1 MRHIDMNS
9 LVVPAAWN
17 AKVAKTVKAVRDAV
31 LSGKKPKFPSHWTDP
46 QLRQA
51 LVDLVGPK
59 CWYCETPVHGNNPDV
74 DHYRPKSAIIGV
86 DGPGYW
92 WLAYVPSNYRLACGF
107 CNSGG
112 SQTNGQSG
120 RRTKSN
126 HFPLLDESTRAT
138 DEASDYAKESRIL
151 LDPADF
157 RDAHLL
163 GFDADGHVRRRSGA
177 PRSDAE
183 ISRSLCRADET
194 IRILDLNREL
204 LVEDRKTTMG
214 SINKLAPLLMNPL
227 SKGVARE
234 MIEDKIG
241 LRSDWSTAALEA
253 LRGHPRAAA
262 EFFASSRQGRA
273 KPMVVSPERKTDLTD
288 LMLLLS
294 AGILQVGVALTAVHG
309 GDQIEATVLTD
320 GRISCRSRV
329 WSTPTS
335 AARAATGQEDIDGWA
350 FWSIT
355 VNGVTTSLA
364 GLRDLYRR
372 QRPT

>member
-1 MRHIDMNS
+1 M
-9 LVVPAAWN
+9 
-17 AKVAKTVKAVRDAV
+17 
-31 LSGKKPKFPSHWTDP
+31 
-46 QLRQA
+46 
-51 LVDLVGPK
+51 
-59 CWYCETPVHGNNPDV
+59 

-92 WLAYVPSNYRLACGF
+92 WLAYVPLNYRLACGF

-112 SQTNGQSG
+112 SQMNGKSG

-126 HFPLLDESTRAT
+126 HFPLLDDSTRAT
-138 DEASDYAKESRIL
+138 GEACDYAREARVL

-163 GFDADGHVRRRSGA
+163 GFDLDGHARRRSGV

-214 SINKLAPLLMNPL
+214 EINKLVPLFMSPP
-227 SKGVARE
+227 SKQVAQE
-234 MIEDKIG
+234 MIEDRIG

-262 EFFASSRQGRA
+262 ELIAPSHQGQTE
-273 KPMVVSPERKTDLTD
+273 PMVLSSEPKTDLTD
-288 LMLLLS
+288 LMLLIY
-294 AGILQVGVALTAVHG
+294 AGILQPGFTLTADHD
-309 GDQIEATVLTD
+309 GDPIEATVLAD
-320 GRISCRSRV
+320 GRISCRSRIWV
-329 WSTPTS
+329 TPTS

-350 FWSIT
+350 FWSST

-364 GLRDLYRR
+364 KLRDRYRR
-372 QRPT
+372 QQPRPEHAPSQRT

>member
-1 MRHIDMNS
+1 MN
-9 LVVPAAWN
+9 LLIVPATWD
-17 AKVAKTVKAVRDAV
+17 AKVANTVKAVRDAV
-31 LSGKKPKFPSHWTDP
+31 LSDEKPKFPSHWTDP

-51 LVDLVGPK
+51 LVDLVGSK

-92 WLAYVPSNYRLACGF
+92 WLAYTPSNYRLACGF

-138 DEASDYAKESRIL
+138 REACDHAKESRIL
-151 LDPADF
+151 LDPADP

-163 GFDADGHVRRRSGA
+163 GFDLDGHVRRRSGT

-214 SINKLAPLLMNPL
+214 SVNKLVPLFTIPL
-227 SKGVARE
+227 SKEVARE
-234 MIEDKIG
+234 MIEGKVG

-253 LRGHPRAAA
+253 LRGHPRVAA
-262 EFFASSRQGRA
+262 EFVASYPQEQA
-273 KPMVVSPERKTDLTD
+273 EPTVVSSGLKKDLTD

-294 AGILQVGVALTAVHG
+294 EGILQAGFALTADHDR
-309 GDQIEATVLTD
+309 DQIDATVLAD
-320 GRISCRSRV
+320 GRISCRSRI

-350 FWSIT
+350 FWSTT
-355 VNGVTTSLA
+355 VNGVATSLA
-364 GLRDLYRR
+364 ELRDQYRR
-372 QRPT
+372 QQLPAEH